1 MSSHEDERFQYQE
14 GKIWA
19 LECLLG
25 AALQV
30 SGIGDQPLDALIEQA
45 RQGYP
50 ASRDPDGPIGKGFNE
65 TITHALNWR
74 NSASRT
80 P

>member
-1 MSSHEDERFQYQE
+1 MSSHDDEGFQYQE

-30 SGIGDQPLDALIEQA
+30 SGIGDQRL
-45 RQGYP
+45 
-50 ASRDPDGPIGKGFNE
+50 
-65 TITHALNWR
+65 TI
-74 NSASRT
+74 
-80 P
+80 

>member
-1 MSSHEDERFQYQE
+1 MNEDERFQYLE

-25 AALQV
+25 AALRA
-30 SGIGDQPLDALIEQA
+30 SGIRDQPVDALVERA

-50 ASRDPDGPIGKGFNE
+50 AACDPEHPVGKGFDQTLE
-65 TITHALNWR
+65 HVQSWR
-74 NSASRT
+74 TQSQD
-80 P
+80 

>member
-1 MSSHEDERFQYQE
+1 MSSHEDERLQYQE

-65 TITHALNWR
+65 TITHVLNWR